1 MRGFFALL
9 LVLLVAGVVW
19 SFAVAP
25 ERGWWMPAA
34 VSSIGDD
41 VDRLFLWITALL
53 AVAFVGTVGW
63 LAWLV
68 WRGARPSVARAPSVH
83 GNLRLESAWT
93 IGIGAILLTLALA
106 QLSLWRAMQSG
117 RASSDAPLVRVLAAQ
132 FEWRFLYPGADG
144 RFDTADDFE
153 TPYRLVVPAGER
165 VTLELRSRDVIH
177 GFFVPALRLK
187 QDVLPGSALK
197 TWFEARATGE
207 HELICTQLCGSGHY
221 RMAGRVR
228 IVSRAEFDAWNASMQ
243 RAWTT
248 NGKEKP

>member
-1 MRGFFALL
+1 MRGLTALL
-9 LVLLVAGVVW
+9 FLALVAGVVW

-25 ERGWWMPAA
+25 ARGWWMPPS
-34 VSSIGDD
+34 VSSIGAD
-41 VDRLFLWITALL
+41 VDTLFLVITGLL
-53 AVAFVGTVGW
+53 AIAFVGTVGW

-68 WRGARPSVARAPSVH
+68 WRGSAPTSEPALAVH
-83 GNLRLESAWT
+83 GNARLERLWT
-93 IGIGAILLTLALA
+93 LWVGALLVALALN
-106 QLSLWRAMQSG
+106 QLSLWRRMQSG
-117 RASSDAPLVRVLAAQ
+117 RSSTDAPLVRVQAMQ
-132 FEWRFLYPGADG
+132 FEWRFVYPGADG

-177 GFFVPALRLK
+177 GFFVPAFRLK

-197 TWFEARATGE
+197 TWFEARTVGE
-207 HELICTQLCGSGHY
+207 YDLVCTQLCGSGHY
-221 RMAGRVR
+221 RMAGKVKV
-228 IVSRAEFDAWNASMQ
+228 VSRAEFDVWNASMQ

>member
-1 MRGFFALL
+1 MRVFFALL

-25 ERGWWMPAA
+25 EHGWWMPPS
-34 VSSIGDD
+34 VSSVGAD
-41 VDRLFLWITALL
+41 VDRMFLVITGLL
-53 AVAFVGTVGW
+53 AIAFVGTVGG

-68 WRGARPSVARAPSVH
+68 WRGSRPSLERAPTTH
-83 GNLRLESAWT
+83 GNARWEGAWT
-93 IGIGAILLTLALA
+93 IWVGSILGALALH
-106 QLSLWRAMQSG
+106 QVSIWRTMQSG
-117 RASSDAPLVRVLAAQ
+117 RSSADAPLARVVAAQ

-153 TPYRLVVPAGER
+153 TPYRLVVPADER
-165 VTLELRSRDVIH
+165 VTLELSSRDVIH
-177 GFFVPALRLK
+177 GFFVPAFRLK

-197 TWFEARATGE
+197 TWFEARVIGE
-207 HELICTQLCGSGHY
+207 YDLICTQLCGSGHY
-221 RMAGRVR
+221 RMAGRVK
-228 IVSRAEFDAWNASMQ
+228 VVPRAEFDAWNASMQ